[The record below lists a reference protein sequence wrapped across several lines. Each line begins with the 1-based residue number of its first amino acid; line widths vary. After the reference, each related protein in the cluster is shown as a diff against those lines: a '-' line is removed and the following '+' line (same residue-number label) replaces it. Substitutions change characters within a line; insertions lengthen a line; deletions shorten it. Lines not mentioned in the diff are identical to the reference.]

1 MRKLDLNNIDNDC
14 VNSAKKVS
22 ILTDK
27 IKEINKRE
35 NELSNTIFRI
45 DGTAIDS
52 NQTLEKIVDELK
64 QQNELLKTQLEE
76 SRASERKAKIKANIS
91 ILIAFLSLIC
101 TIIPIFIK

>member
-27 IKEINKRE
+27 IEERNKRE
-35 NELSNTIFRI
+35 YELSNTIFRI
-45 DGTAIDS
+45 DNTAIDS
-52 NQTLEKIVDELK
+52 NKSLEKIVYELK

-91 ILIAFLSLIC
+91 TIIAFLSLIC
-101 TIIPIFIK
+101 TIIPILI